1 MSRLERSSKK
11 VALILV
17 NMVLKDLEKNMM
29 KVLVVV

>member
-1 MSRLERSSKK
+1 MSRLESSSKK